1 MGIEHHH
8 GGHHFGD
15 RRHRAHQIRLAGIN
29 DFFRGQIDDHAALPE
44 AISGCEAV
52 TAVGVFANAW
62 GAKGTASS
70 KVRLSKE
77 TRNFGIMGILKS
89 IFARYGTY
97 AARLSGQLR
106 WQTPSYRAVRPCA

>member
-1 MGIEHHH
+1 M
-8 GGHHFGD
+8 
-15 RRHRAHQIRLAGIN
+15 
-29 DFFRGQIDDHAALPE
+29 ALPE

-89 IFARYGTY
+89 IFCT
-97 AARLSGQLR
+97 L
-106 WQTPSYRAVRPCA
+106 WNVRREVKWATSLANAIIPRRKACA

>member
-1 MGIEHHH
+1 M
-8 GGHHFGD
+8 
-15 RRHRAHQIRLAGIN
+15 
-29 DFFRGQIDDHAALPE
+29 ALPE
-44 AISGCEAV
+44 AMSGCEAV
-52 TAVGVFANAW
+52 TAVEVFANAW

-89 IFARYGTY
+89 IFARYATY